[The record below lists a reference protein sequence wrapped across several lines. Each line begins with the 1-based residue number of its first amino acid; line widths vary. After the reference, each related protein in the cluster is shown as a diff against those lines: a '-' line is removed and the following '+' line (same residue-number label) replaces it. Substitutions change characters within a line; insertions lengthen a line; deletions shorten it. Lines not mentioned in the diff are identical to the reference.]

1 MKKFLFFLS
10 IVIFFSCQKE
20 KNINKE
26 PPLPIEVDSLFILAH
41 NNTQSVETRK
51 EAIHGI
57 ENYLNQRENDSTKRR
72 NYLKV
77 ANRYYSIN
85 EHEGRYKSARTAY
98 ELALKAKDT
107 FIIARSYMYLGKYF
121 LHLNK
126 IDSAFYYSYK
136 ANTFFPITNDYITQR
151 YTLSSLSFMY
161 SEAKDFIKS
170 EKYAVEALKVVEND
184 TDVFV
189 KYGAYNALG
198 KLFTET
204 HKYNLA
210 YDYHKKALNV
220 TDLFNEEEKTYQ
232 LRLKS
237 QSLLNIA
244 VLKMQQGQYKE
255 AETYF
260 EQTDKMSILP
270 KQNPI
275 NYAYLL
281 ENWAYNRHKL
291 GKNNVM
297 LLFNR
302 ALSVHDSVES
312 PSRSTGEL
320 LLANYYKDIKKNDSA
335 FYFAQMAYQTTKKN
349 GQLGEELQAIHLMA
363 QTDSLT
369 NKEKWYET
377 YLNLQDSITTNDRNQ
392 QENFALIEFNTEGLK
407 KEKQSAEDQRD
418 KADKGFWIA
427 TLLSILI
434 LLITVTVYINR
445 ARKLKNKEL
454 LLAQKELDANENLYN
469 LMLEEQF
476 KIEQGKHFEKK
487 RMSQELH
494 DGVLGKLSGIRLNL
508 YVLNKKKDAETVEK
522 CLPYIKSLQDVE
534 KEIRAISHNLSED
547 LFSDQ
552 VNFTKM
558 VSSLFENI
566 VGHSKLKLKLYFDEL
581 IDWKIVSNTTKI
593 EVYRILQE
601 GFHNIQKHA
610 KANNIV
616 VKMTQTET
624 HIIIELIDDGVG
636 GVSSANSKG
645 IGLKNMKERAQK
657 INAELKIDSER
668 HKGTILSI
676 SIPKNFSNI

>member
-1 MKKFLFFLS
+1 MKKFILFLS
-10 IVIFFSCQKE
+10 VTILFFSCLQE
-20 KNINKE
+20 KNSSKE
-26 PPLPIEVDSLFILAH
+26 PPLPKEVDSLFIVAYDNSLTF
-41 NNTQSVETRK
+41 NNRK
-51 EAIHGI
+51 EVIHKI

-85 EHEGRYKSARTAY
+85 DIEGHYKSAKTAY
-98 ELALKAKDT
+98 NLALKAKDT
-107 FIIARSYMYLGKYF
+107 FIIARSNMYLGNSF
-121 LHLNK
+121 LHFK
-126 IDSAFYYSYK
+126 KKDSAFYYSYK
-136 ANTFFPITNDYITQR
+136 ASTYFSITKDIETQR
-151 YTLSSLSFMY
+151 STLSNLSIILK
-161 SEAKDFIKS
+161 SVKDYTKS
-170 EKYAVEALKVVEND
+170 EKYAVEALKVIEEGNN
-184 TDVFV
+184 FLA
-189 KYGAYNALG
+189 KYVIYNTLG

-204 HKYNLA
+204 HKYDLA
-210 YDYHKKALNV
+210 FDYHNKAFNA
-220 TDLFNEEEKTYQ
+220 TEHFNESEKTYQ
-232 LRLKS
+232 LRLKA
-237 QSLLNIA
+237 QSLLNIG
-244 VLKMQQGQYKE
+244 VLKMEQGLYEE
-255 AETYF
+255 AESYF
-260 EQTDKMSILP
+260 EQTDSIAVLA

-291 GKNNVM
+291 GKTNVM
-297 LLFNR
+297 PLFNK
-302 ALSVHDSVES
+302 ALRVHDSIES

-320 LLANYYKDIKKNDSA
+320 LLAAYYKDIKKKDSA
-335 FYFAQMAYQTTKKN
+335 FYFAQKAYETTKKN

-369 NKEKWYET
+369 HKEKWYET
-377 YLNLQDSITTNDRNQ
+377 YLALQDSIALNDRNQ
-392 QENFALIEFNTEGLK
+392 QEKFALIAFNTENLK
-407 KEKQSAEDQRD
+407 KDKQSAEKQRD
-418 KADKGFWIA
+418 KANTGFWIA
-427 TLLSILI
+427 TLISILI
-434 LLITVTVYINR
+434 LLITVLVYMNR

-454 LLAQKELDANENLYN
+454 LLAQKEKDASEDLYN

-508 YVLNKKKDAETVEK
+508 FVLNKKKDPETIEM
-522 CLPYIKSLQDVE
+522 CLPYIKSIQDVE

-558 VSSLFENI
+558 VSSLFENSAD
-566 VGHSKLKLKLYFDEL
+566 HSKLKLNLYFDEL
-581 IDWKIVSNTTKI
+581 IDWEMVPNTTKI

-624 HIIIELIDDGVG
+624 QIIIELIDDGVG
-636 GVSSANSKG
+636 ISNGAISNG
-645 IGLKNMKERAQK
+645 IGLKNMTERAHK
-657 INAELKIDSER
+657 IKAELKIDSQPN
-668 HKGTILSI
+668 HGTIISI
-676 SIPKNFSNI
+676 SIPKNFE